1 MEQMRR
7 ERGRFVDERLKQ
19 LIAEF
24 SEAIKDSLLESDQ
37 IAGVVAKISAGG
49 YDVVLVLSATVG
61 LTERSEQPEG
71 QAARTSGQAEFRFS
85 SQDAKFLKAMH
96 ISLGK

>member
-1 MEQMRR
+1 MDEQ
-7 ERGRFVDERLKQ
+7 LKQ

-37 IAGVVAKISAGG
+37 IAGVVAKIRVGG
-49 YDVVLVLSATVG
+49 YDVLLVLSATIG
-61 LTERSEQPEG
+61 LTEWTEQPEG
-71 QAARTSGQAEFRFS
+71 QAARTSGQAELRFS
-85 SQDAKFLKAMH
+85 SHDAKFLKAMH

>member
-1 MEQMRR
+1 M
-7 ERGRFVDERLKQ
+7 DERLKQ
-19 LIAEF
+19 LVAEF

-37 IAGVVAKISAGG
+37 IAGVVAKIRASG
-49 YDVVLVLSATVG
+49 YDVLLVLSATIG
-61 LTERSEQPEG
+61 LTERREQSED
-71 QAARTSGQAEFRFS
+71 QAARTSAQAEFRFS

>member
-1 MEQMRR
+1 M
-7 ERGRFVDERLKQ
+7 DERLKQ
-19 LIAEF
+19 LVAEF

-37 IAGVVAKISAGG
+37 IAGVVAKIRASG
-49 YDVVLVLSATVG
+49 YDVLLVLSATIG
-61 LTERSEQPEG
+61 LTERREQPED
-71 QAARTSGQAEFRFS
+71 QAARTSAQAEFRFS